1 MIKKQTE
8 NKITKSKIEKYYK
21 LTSDALEIAKKSVA
35 KGKKKQ
41 SEEIFLMVESYLSD
55 SQYFKNNKD
64 YVNAF
69 GCLNYA
75 HGWIDAGARLKIY
88 IVKDNR
94 LFTI

>member
-1 MIKKQTE
+1 MEKDQT
-8 NKITKSKIEKYYK
+8 KSRITISKIEKYYR
-21 LTSDALEIAKKSVA
+21 LTNDALEIAKNSIA
-35 KGKKKQ
+35 KGKEKQ
-41 SEEIFLMVESYLSD
+41 AKEIFLMVESYLSD
-55 SQYFKNNKD
+55 SQYFKDNKD